1 MGSPRIAAVVIV
13 LSFLVVLPATVLA
26 QSSVT
31 GTVRDSSGGVLPGV
45 TVEAASPALIEK
57 VRSVVTD
64 AQGIY
69 RIVDLRPGPYTVTF
83 TLPGFNTFKRT
94 GIELR
99 AEFTATV
106 DAELAVGTL
115 EETITVSGQA
125 PLVDTSS
132 ARAQTQYAA
141 ATLQAL
147 PGNGRLATLISVL
160 PGAVLN
166 NEGDRASG
174 ALSDRSQTRFAIH
187 GAPNAQPVIDGMNT
201 EMAASNTGVFVWNGA
216 NFQEVVAE
224 TTGIGADR
232 DTGGVQLN
240 MIPKDGGNVFSGT
253 ANIAYTGP
261 DLQGN
266 NINDE
271 LIARGLNSSTR
282 GLASI
287 KKFIEASGGLGGPIR
302 ENKLWFFGAAR
313 KSVTQQYAA
322 GIYWNALKQ
331 PESMLYRPDVNR
343 PAHSNDF
350 YRDYSLRLTLQAAE
364 KHKVVVSGSF
374 QHNCNCVYALFRP
387 QGGPLVTPEAATAHE
402 YEPNFNVTTTW
413 TYPATNRLL
422 LMFAGGA
429 NHITQ
434 TNTRGEGVDENSIQI
449 TEQSLDLKYGA
460 AYGPAAGGASY
471 STLPR
476 RQYHQQFSLTYVT
489 GSHNFKTGLNVREV
503 RTGNNEKYGR
513 DLFMAN
519 RAILYTFNNQ
529 RPVSLQLLATPNHF
543 EESANDIAVYAQ
555 DQWTVRRVTV
565 NLGLRYNDVDMSS
578 PELVLAQGFF
588 VGERR
593 IPAAKHIP
601 HWRNLS
607 PRVGAALDVF
617 GNGRTAIKGS
627 LGRYPDIIRVSPAN
641 PASQFSVVTNRAWN
655 DSTFGTGDRRTGNYA
670 PDCDLLDPVAN
681 GECGPWSDRNFGRQR
696 LSTRNAPDSL
706 TGFNKQFNNWQASV
720 SVQHEL
726 LEGLALNVGY
736 FRTWYDGF
744 LVTQNQAVAAA
755 GSFDSYCITAPTD
768 RRLPGGG
775 GNQICGLYDVNPA
788 VFGRVDNL
796 VTQASNLG
804 GQTQVYNGLDV
815 TLNGRF
821 GQGGQFSGGVSAG
834 RTVTDNCFASD
845 NPSLTTAAFLN
856 VPALPATSTV
866 PRTSQFCHVTPP
878 WSSGTQLKFLAVYP
892 LPWDIETSAIFQ
904 NSPGVPITASYVV
917 TNAQVRQ
924 ALSRNLA
931 ACPSQTA
938 ATCNATVRTELI
950 PPNTMFEPRLTQVDV
965 RVSRLFRLGG
975 TTRLRGNLDIYNVFN
990 ASSVLSMTPTYGA
1003 AWQNAA
1009 QVLSARL
1016 LRIGAQLDF

>member
-1 MGSPRIAAVVIV
+1 MRTARTASFVVVAWFVFAPAV
-13 LSFLVVLPATVLA
+13 AWA
-26 QSSVT
+26 QSSIT
-31 GTVRDSSGGVLPGV
+31 GVVKDASGAVLPGV

-64 AQGIY
+64 GQGVY
-69 RIVDLRPGPYTVTF
+69 RVVDLRPGPYTVTF
-83 TLPGFNTFKRT
+83 SLAGFNTFRRT

-106 DAELAVGTL
+106 DAELALGSL
-115 EETITVSGQA
+115 AETITVSGQA
-125 PLVDTSS
+125 PLVDTRS

-141 ATLQAL
+141 ETLQSL
-147 PGNGRLATLISVL
+147 PGTGRLSTLISVL

-187 GAPNAQPVIDGMNT
+187 GAPNAQPVVDGMNT
-201 EMAASNTGVFVWNGA
+201 EMAASNTGVFVWNA
-216 NFQEVVAE
+216 VNFQEVVAE
-224 TTGIGADR
+224 TSGIGADR
-232 DTGGVQLN
+232 DTGGMQLN

-253 ANIAYTGP
+253 FNLAYSGP
-261 DLQGN
+261 DLQSN

-271 LIARGLNSSTR
+271 LIARGLDSSTR

-287 KKFIEASGGLGGPIR
+287 KKFVEAAGGLGGPIR
-302 ENKLWFFGAAR
+302 ENKVWFFGAAR
-313 KSVTQQYAA
+313 KSITQQYAA

-331 PESMLYRPDVNR
+331 PESMLYQPDLSR

-350 YRDYSLRLTLQAAE
+350 YRDYSLRLTVQATE
-364 KHKVVVSGSF
+364 KHKVVLSGSF

-422 LMFAGGA
+422 VTFAGGA

-471 STLPR
+471 SSLPR
-476 RQYHQQFSLTYVT
+476 RQYHQQFSATYVT
-489 GSHNFKTGLNVREV
+489 GSHNLKTGLNLREV
-503 RTGNNEKYGR
+503 RTGDNDKYGR

-529 RPVSLQLLATPNHF
+529 RPVSLQLLSTPNHF
-543 EESANDIAVYAQ
+543 EESALDLALYAQ
-555 DQWTVRRVTV
+555 DQWTIRRVTMS
-565 NLGLRYNDVDMSS
+565 LGLRYNDIDMSS
-578 PELVLAQGFF
+578 PELSLAPGFF
-588 VGERR
+588 VPERR
-593 IPAAKHIP
+593 IPAAEHIP

-607 PRVGAALDVF
+607 PRVGAAYDLF
-617 GNGRTAIKGS
+617 GTGRTAVKAS

-641 PASQFSVVTNRAWN
+641 PASQMSLVTNRSWN
-655 DSTFGTGDRRTGNYA
+655 DSLFGAADRRSGNFA

-681 GECGPWSDRNFGRQR
+681 GECGAWSDRNFGRQR

-706 TGFNKQFNNWQASV
+706 EGLNKQFYNWQASV
-720 SVQHEL
+720 TLQHEL
-726 LEGLALNVGY
+726 TEGLALNVGY
-736 FRTWYDGF
+736 FRTWYGGF
-744 LVTQNQAVAAA
+744 LVTNNEAVPAA
-755 GSFDSYCITAPTD
+755 GYDSYCITAPTD
-768 RRLPGGG
+768 SRLPGGG
-775 GNQICGLYDVNPA
+775 GNQICGLYDINPGF
-788 VFGRVDNL
+788 FGRVDNL
-796 VTQASNLG
+796 VTQSSNFGG
-804 GQTQVYNGLDV
+804 GQKQVYNGVDL

-821 GQGGQFSGGVSAG
+821 GEGGQFSGGVSMG
-834 RTVTDNCFASD
+834 RTMTDNCYAND
-845 NPSLTTAAFLN
+845 NASLTAPVFLN
-856 VPALPATSTV
+856 VLAPPATSTV
-866 PRTSQFCHVTPP
+866 PRTSQFCHITPP

-892 LPWDIETSAIFQ
+892 LPWDLETSAIFQ

-917 TNAQVRQ
+917 TNAQVRA
-924 ALSRNLA
+924 ALGRNLA
-931 ACPSQTA
+931 ACPSQTV
-938 ATCNATVRTELI
+938 ATCTQTVRTELI
-950 PPNTMFEPRLTQVDV
+950 PQNTMFEPRLTQVDV

-975 TTRLRGNLDIYNVFN
+975 TSRLRGNLDIYNLFN
-990 ASSVLSMTPTYGA
+990 TSSVLSMTPTYGA
-1003 AWQNAA
+1003 AWLNAA

-1016 LRIGAQLDF
+1016 LRVSAQLDF